1 MGFIGLKTIVGGRYM
16 EHTVMVLPKVAR
28 IAMACRP
35 V

>member
-1 MGFIGLKTIVGGRYM
+1 M

-35 V
+35 VCQFEV